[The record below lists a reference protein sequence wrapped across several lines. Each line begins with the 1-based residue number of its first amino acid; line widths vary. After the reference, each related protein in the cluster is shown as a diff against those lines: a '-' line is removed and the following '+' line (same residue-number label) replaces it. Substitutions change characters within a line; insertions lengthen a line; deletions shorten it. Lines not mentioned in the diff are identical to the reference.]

1 MPRTKESELPTEIQ
15 EAKDNVRKLVREHR
29 RKSLVEN
36 ARSVLEQ
43 YENQYEEAKEV
54 FFKVNGARRILKNV

>member
-1 MPRTKESELPTEIQ
+1 MPKVKESELPTEIQ
-15 EAKDNVRKLVREHR
+15 QAKENVRKLVREHR

-36 ARSVLEQ
+36 ARSVLEELEPE
-43 YENQYEEAKEV
+43 YERSKEV